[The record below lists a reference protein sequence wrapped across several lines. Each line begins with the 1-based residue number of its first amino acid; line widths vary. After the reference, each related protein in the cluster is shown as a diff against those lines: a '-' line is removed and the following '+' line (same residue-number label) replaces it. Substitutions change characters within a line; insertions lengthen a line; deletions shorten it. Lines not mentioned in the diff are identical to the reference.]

1 MRSRPESSIILL
13 IILIA
18 IILAIGVFLF
28 ISLLI
33 GRSEAA
39 AETAVSAPESQP
51 FTVLVEDQIITL
63 LVDPNLR
70 PVVIPP
76 TAVPAPP
83 AETQPE
89 AGQPQDG
96 AQPAAQP
103 EAGQSQEG
111 AQPAAQP
118 ETLPQ
123 PIGGQP
129 GNRLIFIDYVVVQG
143 DTLYRIQEKQITSIA
158 LMAKHGID
166 AGDIVVG
173 NVLRLPVGNS
183 AACNGWRAY
192 VVLKGDTS
200 FGISQRAGIS
210 LEEFGLRNGLDA
222 NYSIYETDIVCIP

>member
-39 AETAVSAPESQP
+39 AETAVVPPESQP
-51 FTVLVEDQIITL
+51 FLVTVEDQVIAL
-63 LVDPNLR
+63 QVDPNQR
-70 PVVIPP
+70 PVVIPA
-76 TAVPAPP
+76 TAVPPP
-83 AETQPE
+83 PETQPE
-89 AGQPQDG
+89 A
-96 AQPAAQP
+96 AQPTAQP
-103 EAGQSQEG
+103 EAGQSQENV
-111 AQPAAQP
+111 QP

-143 DTLYRIQEKQITSIA
+143 DTLYRIQEKHITSIA
-158 LMAKHGID
+158 LMAKYGID
-166 AGDIVVG
+166 ASDIVVG

-200 FGISQRAGIS
+200 FGISKWAGVS
-210 LEEFGLRNGLDA
+210 LEEFGAVNGLDA